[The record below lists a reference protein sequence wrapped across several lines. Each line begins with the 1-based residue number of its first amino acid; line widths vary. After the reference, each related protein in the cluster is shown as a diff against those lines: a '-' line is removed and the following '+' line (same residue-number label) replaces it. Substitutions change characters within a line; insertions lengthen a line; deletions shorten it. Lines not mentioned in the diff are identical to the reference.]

1 MSASPSPVPAKKA
14 RVSRP
19 RSAAVAPRP
28 KRQRFN
34 KLYRISSDI
43 SVAREWIEHHFHLAG
58 TASDEE
64 VQARAYMMQCT
75 MMDQLYKYEWEELHE
90 CLELRQQ
97 WPALYERWLAN
108 KDHPDGM
115 ERALF
120 DVPGK
125 IEFER
130 SSDRGFI
137 ITDSIAYPNQYALG
151 RVALADLPKSS

>member
-1 MSASPSPVPAKKA
+1 
-14 RVSRP
+14 
-19 RSAAVAPRP
+19 
-28 KRQRFN
+28 
-34 KLYRISSDI
+34 
-43 SVAREWIEHHFHLAG
+43 
-58 TASDEE
+58 
-64 VQARAYMMQCT
+64 
-75 MMDQLYKYEWEELHE
+75 MDQLYKYEWEELHE

-97 WPALYERWLAN
+97 WPALYERWLANKDHPDGMERALFALYERWLAN